1 MSKFLFLDFDGVLHS
16 TKDHANFFENIT
28 SFSQLVVNY
37 PIQIVISSS
46 WRFQF
51 NLTQLKSFFPQQIQ
65 HKIIG
70 LTGKEVVGKY
80 SRYHEIKNYLK
91 EKDKSLSDW
100 RALDDTS
107 FEFPPDCEQLIL
119 CNSNFGL
126 KKKQLDML
134 EEWLLN

>member
-1 MSKFLFLDFDGVLHS
+1 M
-16 TKDHANFFENIT
+16 
-28 SFSQLVVNY
+28 
-37 PIQIVISSS
+37 
-46 WRFQF
+46 
-51 NLTQLKSFFPQQIQ
+51 
-65 HKIIG
+65 
-70 LTGKEVVGKY
+70 GKY